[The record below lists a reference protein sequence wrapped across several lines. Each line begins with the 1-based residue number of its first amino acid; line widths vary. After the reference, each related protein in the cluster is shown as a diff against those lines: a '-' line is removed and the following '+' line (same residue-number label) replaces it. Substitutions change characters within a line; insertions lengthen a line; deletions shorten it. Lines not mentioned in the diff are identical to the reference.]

1 MKNRTLPYGY
11 CCENGVIA
19 VQPQESDVLK
29 QIYAAYLNGQSLLTI
44 AEKLNQ
50 DGTEYMPKVIAW
62 NKGRIKRLIE
72 DKRYLGTDIFPSLI
86 AKETFVAAQK
96 VKQDRNTQKDTDRS
110 QEIFK
115 LTVPVVCPS
124 CDGRMRRRH
133 DSRCKCQERWTCEN
147 KDCRLLI
154 EIADAE
160 LLEALAA
167 LLGTATPDGTEYH
180 AAAYEPSDKVRSLNN
195 EISRMLD
202 APEIDKAALRSK
214 ITECLAQKYSE
225 LGNECCTAQRLKAEL
240 SNPSGDIGR
249 LNRTVREIRLHTDKT
264 ADILLLNGQIIGK
277 EKDDGTNR
285 NDSTASGASD
295 RADRIG

>member
-11 CCENGVIA
+11 CCENGSII
-19 VQPQESDVLK
+19 VQPQESRVLK
-29 QIYAAYLNGQSLLTI
+29 QIYTDYLDGQSLLTI

-50 DGTEYMPKVIAW
+50 DGSEYMPEVVAW
-62 NKGRIKRLIE
+62 NKGRLKRMIE
-72 DKRYLGTDIFPSLI
+72 DERYLGTETFPSLI
-86 AKETFVAAQK
+86 AKETFMAVQK
-96 VKQDRNTQKDTDRS
+96 TKCRRNTQKNTDRS

-124 CDGRMRRRH
+124 CGGRMHRRH

-160 LLEALAA
+160 LLETLTA
-167 LLGTATPDGTEYH
+167 LLGTAAPDGTKYH
-180 AAAYEPSDKVRSLNN
+180 AAAYEPSEKVRSLNN

-202 APEIDKAALRSK
+202 TPEMDKVALRRK
-214 ITECLAQKYSE
+214 MNECLAQKYSE
-225 LGNECCTAQRLKAEL
+225 LGNECCATQRLKAEL
-240 SNPSGDIGR
+240 SNRSDDIGR

-264 ADILLLNGQIIGK
+264 ADIILLNGQIIGK
-277 EKDDGTNR
+277 EKDDGTDR
-285 NDSTASGASD
+285 NDSAESGASD
-295 RADRIG
+295 RADRTD

>member
-11 CCENGVIA
+11 CYKNGGIT
-19 VQPQESDVLK
+19 VQPQESKILK
-29 QIYAAYLNGQSLLTI
+29 QIYAAYLDGQSLLTI

-62 NKGRIKRLIE
+62 NKARIKRLIE

-86 AKETFVAAQK
+86 AKETFMAAQK
-96 VKQDRNTQKDTDRS
+96 TKQDRNTQKNTDRS

-115 LTVPVVCPS
+115 LTVPVVCPNCGS
-124 CDGRMRRRH
+124 RMHRRH

-147 KDCRLLI
+147 KECRLLI

-160 LLEALAA
+160 LLKTLTA
-167 LLGTATPDGTEYH
+167 LLGTATPDSTEYH
-180 AAAYEPSDKVRSLNN
+180 AAAYEPSEKVRCLNN

-202 APEIDKAALRSK
+202 APEIDKAVLRSK
-214 ITECLAQKYSE
+214 MTECLAQKYSE
-225 LGNECCTAQRLKAEL
+225 LGNECCTVQRLKAEL
-240 SNPSGDIGR
+240 SNPSDDIGR
-249 LNRTVREIRLHTDKT
+249 LNRTVREIRLYTDKT
-264 ADILLLNGQIIGK
+264 AELILLNGQIIGK
-277 EKDDGTNR
+277 EKDDGTDR
-285 NDSTASGASD
+285 NDSPESGACD